1 MPAHVSLG
9 LVGLAMSQSLPTVS
23 SGIAARDGGTE
34 NRTRASDSPHPGED
48 VSRSRQNTRGMD
60 VTPSLLLG
68 DEYRA
73 TSHGLNWGL
82 IIGIGSCVVFWA
94 TVAVG
99 LVLL

>member
-1 MPAHVSLG
+1 
-9 LVGLAMSQSLPTVS
+9 
-23 SGIAARDGGTE
+23 
-34 NRTRASDSPHPGED
+34 
-48 VSRSRQNTRGMD
+48 MD

-82 IIGIGSCVVFWA
+82 IIGIGSCVVFWT

>member
-1 MPAHVSLG
+1 
-9 LVGLAMSQSLPTVS
+9 MSQSLSTVS
-23 SGIAARDGGTE
+23 SAIAARDGGTE

-48 VSRSRQNTRGMD
+48 VRRSTQNTRGMD
-60 VTPSLLLG
+60 VIPSLRLG

-82 IIGIGSCVVFWA
+82 ILGIGSCVAFWA
-94 TVAVG
+94 IIACT